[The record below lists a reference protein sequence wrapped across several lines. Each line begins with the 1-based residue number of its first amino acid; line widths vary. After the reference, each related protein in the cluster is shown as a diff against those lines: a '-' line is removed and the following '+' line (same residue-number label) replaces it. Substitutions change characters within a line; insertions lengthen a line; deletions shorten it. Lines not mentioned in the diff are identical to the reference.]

1 VDLALIGQPSEEIMM
16 FRKLSRSGSGALL
29 VTAVLLVAPLAGDSA
44 AEEKQYLT
52 VEEYIEQARPYL
64 HLSCE
69 GAWAQA
75 KEEADAYIEIINKVT
90 AIGFINHDFDI
101 KKLDAL
107 PPPELEKVRAG
118 YYNEIGRLCGEN
130 PRKLLAGVV
139 DDALVRAFSK
149 VDPDADSR

>member
-1 VDLALIGQPSEEIMM
+1 MTMDTQLNVLRYVSLLGVATLLTLAPMAG
-16 FRKLSRSGSGALL
+16 GA
-29 VTAVLLVAPLAGDSA
+29 ADD
-44 AEEKQYLT
+44 EKEYLT
-52 VEEYIEQARPYL
+52 AEEYIEQARPYL

-69 GAWAQA
+69 GAWAEA
-75 KEEADAYIEIINKVT
+75 KEDADVYIDVINKVT

-107 PPPELEKVRAG
+107 PQPELEKVQAG

-139 DDALVRAFSK
+139 EDALVRAFTTI
-149 VDPDADSR
+149 DPDAEKK